1 MDREP
6 LPGCHWGLGMG
17 RPKALKCPRGI
28 LQRVWEQ
35 PQGGAEDF
43 EETWTAPG
51 REAVEERGH

>member
-6 LPGCHWGLGMG
+6 LPGCHWGMG
-17 RPKALKCPRGI
+17 RPKALKCPGGI
-28 LQRVWEQ
+28 IQRVWEQ

-51 REAVEERGH
+51 REAVERGH